1 MKRRPPTKLMRIR
14 SRDLALMREIAK
26 QTGKPL
32 PDVQR
37 ELLKYYRRNTN
48 AKSWWKRIKKKKS
61 KTK

>member
-48 AKSWWKRIKKKKS
+48 AKS
-61 KTK
+61 